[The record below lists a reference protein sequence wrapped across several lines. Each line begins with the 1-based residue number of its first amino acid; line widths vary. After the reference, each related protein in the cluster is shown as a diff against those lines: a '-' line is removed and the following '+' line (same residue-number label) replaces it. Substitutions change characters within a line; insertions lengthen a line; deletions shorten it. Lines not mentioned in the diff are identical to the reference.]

1 MRTNKGKCP
10 ETILITGEFEDQ
22 SAAAEAQRS
31 ASDHIGNVPH
41 SVLFKAGFSQ
51 WGMGITNLDSIYPCT
66 SPMTYENHMI
76 YIYNINYI
84 NI

>member
-1 MRTNKGKCP
+1 MLDEGMRTNRGKCP

-41 SVLFKAGFSQ
+41 SVLFKAGFS
-51 WGMGITNLDSIYPCT
+51 
-66 SPMTYENHMI
+66 SPMTYDNHMI